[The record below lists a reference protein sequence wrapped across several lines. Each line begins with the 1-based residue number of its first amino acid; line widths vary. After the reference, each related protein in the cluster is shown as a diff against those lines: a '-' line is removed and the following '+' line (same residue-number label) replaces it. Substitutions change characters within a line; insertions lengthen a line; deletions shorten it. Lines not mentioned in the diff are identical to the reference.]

1 MNRTEFLEILREQ
14 LSGEMPEGSVAAHI
28 RYYHDY
34 FEEQMKKGRSESEIL
49 QELGDPRLI
58 ARTLLD
64 TDPQSDQAV
73 YGSGRYESSD
83 KRKQGSENGSGYDRM
98 NQEQVK
104 HRTYRLD
111 LTTWYGKAI
120 VIAAAALIIAGLLVV
135 IGTVLPVIVIVC
147 LVLYLISWI
156 RKR

>member
-1 MNRTEFLEILREQ
+1 MN
-14 LSGEMPEGSVAAHI
+14 H
-28 RYYHDY
+28 
-34 FEEQMKKGRSESEIL
+34 
-49 QELGDPRLI
+49 
-58 ARTLLD
+58 
-64 TDPQSDQAV
+64 
-73 YGSGRYESSD
+73 
-83 KRKQGSENGSGYDRM
+83 
-98 NQEQVK
+98 EQVK

-147 LVLYLISWI
+147 LVLYLISCI

>member
-64 TDPQSDQAV
+64 TDPHSDQVV
-73 YGSGRYESSD
+73 YDSGRYESSGQ
-83 KRKQGSENGSGYDRM
+83 RNQESENGPGYDRM
-98 NQEQVK
+98 NQNRVK